1 MYVKEDHGNM
11 TERYAAFD
19 QGHAPQDER
28 KAVRRRLYSFALRTV
43 RSLNGYRF
51 YFQNC
56 GDRNNCCSA

>member
-1 MYVKEDHGNM
+1 M

-19 QGHAPQDER
+19 QDQAPQDER

-43 RSLNGYRF
+43 CSLNGYRF